1 MEGMD
6 KGLLFAGTLAAGF
19 LAGCASSPP
28 DTTAMGAGPACDLR
42 VDVDSQHRCVV
53 SHVTPLDPQSQLTG
67 EMRQFELQSNPH
79 FVNPR

>member
-1 MEGMD
+1 
-6 KGLLFAGTLAAGF
+6 
-19 LAGCASSPP
+19 
-28 DTTAMGAGPACDLR
+28 
-42 VDVDSQHRCVV
+42 VV